1 MASINVS
8 GAGGGVVG
16 VTDGMTDVCESL
28 QQQSTQIQ
36 NYVEELEALKS
47 QLSNDWEGE
56 DLETLIAEF
65 AGFKAKLDELPPVIK
80 SIADWG
86 TSTYEAYTDHA
97 HNTSEAISSILGV

>member
-1 MASINVS
+1 MASIEVS
-8 GAGGGVVG
+8 GAGGVVG
-16 VTDGMTDVCESL
+16 VTDGMADVCDNL
-28 QQQSTQIQ
+28 QSQATQIQ

-65 AGFKAKLDELPPVIK
+65 TGFKAKLDELPAVIK

-86 TSTYEAYTDHA
+86 MSTYEAYTDSA
-97 HNTSEAISSILGV
+97 HNTSEAISNILRM